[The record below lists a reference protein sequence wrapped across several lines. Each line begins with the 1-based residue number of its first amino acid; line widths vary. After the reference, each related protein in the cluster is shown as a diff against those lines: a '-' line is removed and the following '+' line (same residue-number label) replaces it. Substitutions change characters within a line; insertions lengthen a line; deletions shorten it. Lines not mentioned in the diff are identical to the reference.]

1 MQQTK
6 RDRGSTCG
14 RAGAGDGRA
23 RARAHRRA
31 NAKTYPPQS
40 HNPSPLRSYP
50 ADSRAAR
57 RLRQASIS
65 HAPAGGGGPWPLAV
79 VAMVVVVVELLRLVG
94 SVSWPVP
101 PSPTAEPGLG
111 VRSEG
116 RARTI
121 SVSDASKSY
130 SDSVLRYCAG
140 VSAYCIGGGGSDRG
154 KGDMW
159 VLRLG
164 GWTPN

>member
-1 MQQTK
+1 
-6 RDRGSTCG
+6 
-14 RAGAGDGRA
+14 
-23 RARAHRRA
+23 
-31 NAKTYPPQS
+31 
-40 HNPSPLRSYP
+40 
-50 ADSRAAR
+50 
-57 RLRQASIS
+57 
-65 HAPAGGGGPWPLAV
+65 LAV
-79 VAMVVVVVELLRLVG
+79 VAVVVVVAVVELLRLVG

-116 RARTI
+116 RARTM

-164 GWTPN
+164 GKTHN